1 MGKNYTIQNDLMIY
15 NIPAELDHHVAQM
28 IAAEMDLL
36 IDTYGI
42 RTIVLDFAGTLF
54 MDSSGIGTIIGRCKK
69 MKYLNGKVKTRN
81 MNDRV
86 YRLFVAAGL
95 HRIIE
100 CDKEN

>member
-42 RTIVLDFAGTLF
+42 RTIVLDFSGTLF

-86 YRLFVAAGL
+86 HRLFVAAGL

>member
-1 MGKNYTIQNDLMIY
+1 MIKCY
-15 NIPAELDHHVAQM
+15 LENKTLLIEILSKELDHHVAQM